1 MRHMRTVIVAA
12 LLFLAIAPLAAA
24 PAPGVESGERS
35 SGCGLAP
42 PAVPPDSVEVAGTRR
57 SLIVAVPEGYAPERA
72 HRLVLAF
79 HGRTNPAERVRR
91 YYGLE
96 GTDAEGVEAGGT
108 IFVYPRAL
116 RQEDGTFIWRL
127 PEDLA
132 LFDAIVDQFARR
144 YCIAMNQIFAV
155 GHSLGASFVNDLAC
169 ARGRVLRGVA
179 TVAGGISAA
188 DCAGQVAAL
197 LLHNPE
203 DRLVPI
209 SEGRAALKT
218 LLAQNGLS
226 GEPAKWRL
234 GPFACK
240 RFGARGDRN
249 PVLWCLYDD
258 SRTGRGRYYPHQWP
272 EGAAEAVMRFFAALE

>member
-1 MRHMRTVIVAA
+1 MLVRHMRTVVAA
-12 LLFLAIAPLAAA
+12 LLFLAVALLAAA
-24 PAPGVESGERS
+24 LAPRVDATERS

-42 PAVPPDSVEVAGTRR
+42 PAIPPDSVEVAGTRR
-57 SLIVAVPEGYAPERA
+57 SLIVVVPEGYAPERA

-96 GTDAEGVEAGGT
+96 GTNAEADGT

-116 RQEDGTFIWRL
+116 RQGDGTFIWRL

-144 YCIAMNQIFAV
+144 YCVAMDQIFAV

-169 ARGRVLRGVA
+169 VRGRVLRGVA

-188 DCAGQVAAL
+188 DCTGPVAAL

-209 SEGRAALKT
+209 SAGRAALET

-226 GEPAKWRL
+226 GEPTKWRL
-234 GPFACK
+234 GPFSCE